1 MGSLIIAAT
10 VFVAIG
16 SLFLMAILLFSGD
29 KGIQKRKEQDGSAAY
44 SKREMATSSRKT
56 KPKSKNKPTS
66 EELMQRIVQAGFY
79 RKSTIVTY
87 QTIRYAVPL
96 VPLLVGLMVWQYG
109 WVSPAVVLVSAVIS
123 GAMGMVLP
131 SFWLDIRRNNRQM
144 ALRRSMP
151 DALDVIIICV
161 EAGLSLPAAL
171 TRVSGEL
178 SGVHPLLAAELSI
191 CQREIQMGCSTGES
205 LMRLAKR
212 FDSAEVR
219 GLASVITQAEK
230 YGASIVNAL
239 KVHAESMRVQ
249 RFQQAEERAAK
260 AAVKL
265 VFPTILFIF
274 PALFIVLAG
283 PAVIRIFSMFDQMGV

>member
-1 MGSLIIAAT
+1 MSSLVIAITAFIA
-10 VFVAIG
+10 VG
-16 SLFLMAILLFSGD
+16 SLFLMLAIMFGWKDASAAASDNPTSSLLA
-29 KGIQKRKEQDGSAAY
+29 KKDGSG
-44 SKREMATSSRKT
+44 
-56 KPKSKNKPTS
+56 KPKKTSNRSGNKPTA
-66 EELMQRIVQAGFY
+66 EDLVERIVQAGFY

-87 QTIRYAVPL
+87 QTIRYAVPV
-96 VPLLVGLMVWQYG
+96 VPLVVGLIVWQYG
-109 WVSPAVVLVSAVIS
+109 WVSPIMVVILTVIS
-123 GAMGMVLP
+123 GALGMVVP
-131 SFWLDIRRNNRQM
+131 SFWLDMRRNNRQM
-144 ALRRSMP
+144 ALRRSLP

-161 EAGLSLPAAL
+161 EAGLSLPAAMA
-171 TRVSGEL
+171 RVSREL
-178 SGVHPLLAAELSI
+178 AGVHPLLAAELSI

-212 FDSAEVR
+212 FDSDEVR

-230 YGASIVNAL
+230 YGASIINAL
-239 KVHAESMRVQ
+239 KVHAESMRVR
-249 RFQQAEERAAK
+249 RFQQAEERASK